1 VNGIHLSNIQIILVI
16 SCQNLKTVD
25 GLRKMFLS
33 PLQPHLS
40 AIVQARRFSRF
51 DHTAPVPDETDA
63 KRMTP
68 SYYVDEDYP
77 ARPEIQ

>member
-1 VNGIHLSNIQIILVI
+1 
-16 SCQNLKTVD
+16 
-25 GLRKMFLS
+25 MFLS